1 MKLRS
6 FTEWLE
12 VKEGWETNLPVNHAH
27 YGFVQDIKD
36 SIDNYFNQIK
46 DSHVVDEIIRDL
58 SSYLRNYE
66 PKRKQNF
73 SGDLNTSM
81 SPYNY

>member
-12 VKEGWETNLPVNHAH
+12 IKEASATDLPVNHAH
-27 YGFVQDIKD
+27 HGTVQKIKD
-36 SIDNYFNQIK
+36 FFDNYFDKIK
-46 DSHVVDEIIRDL
+46 DIHVIDEIIRDV

-66 PKRKQNF
+66 PKRKQNL